1 MASIE
6 VKNAS
11 GKKVKSADL
20 SASVF
25 GIEPNM
31 HAMHEVV
38 RAQRASWRS
47 GTHNTLTRG
56 QVRGGGKKPWRQ
68 KGTGRARQG
77 STRSPQWAGGGT
89 VFGPHPRSY
98 AFKVPNKVVK
108 LAMRSALSAKLA
120 DGELIV
126 VEDFAFE
133 KPSTKQAAAALAA
146 LGCEGRTTVVIADN
160 DVNAY
165 LSLRNLPR
173 VNVIPV
179 TEANTYEL
187 IDNKALVFTAAA
199 LARIEE
205 VLA

>member
-1 MASIE
+1 MANIE
-6 VKNAS
+6 MKNAS
-11 GKKVKSADL
+11 GKKVKSTEL
-20 SASVF
+20 SAAVF

-38 RAQRASWRS
+38 RAQRAAWRS
-47 GTHNTLTRG
+47 GTHETLTRS

-77 STRSPQWAGGGT
+77 TIRAPHWTGGGV
-89 VFGPHPRSY
+89 VFGPHTRSY
-98 AFKVPNKVVK
+98 AFKVPSKVVK
-108 LAMRSALSAKLA
+108 LAMRSALSAKLL

-126 VEDFAFE
+126 IDSFGID
-133 KPSTKQAAAALAA
+133 KPSTKEAAAVLKA
-146 LGCEGRTTVVIADN
+146 LGCEQRTTVVVADD
-160 DVNAY
+160 DVNTY
-165 LSLRNLPR
+165 LSLRNLEK

-179 TEANTYEL
+179 AESNTYEF
-187 IDNKALVFTAAA
+187 IDNKKLIFTADA